1 MPAVTQRTLFT
12 IIIYLRTADRS
23 DNGNVNSHM
32 PEKYIRASPARACTR
47 SVRENTTKLH
57 SDRANDERVKTTSLF
72 SLSNQRDLRI
82 LFNLY

>member
-1 MPAVTQRTLFT
+1 MSVVTQRTLFT
-12 IIIYLRTADRS
+12 IVIYLRNADRS

-32 PEKYIRASPARACTR
+32 PEKYIRASPARAYTLCAR
-47 SVRENTTKLH
+47 KIRRNYSN
-57 SDRANDERVKTTSLF
+57 RANDERVKTTFLF